1 MPPPQWDIP
10 PGDMI
15 DGIDMAYTPAARP
28 GIVGLLW
35 RWRYEF
41 GSGLAIAGSAI
52 GLELI
57 AGTSGLIAG
66 TIIAVF
72 SAVAAMSWPPSR
84 NRIAARVRCVVV
96 QHRVRVGCAAAW
108 VQTRSGKLPVIMW
121 TVPRPFGE
129 SVMLWCRPGITAGDL
144 VRAREVLRVAC
155 WAVDVQVI
163 PDARRPH
170 RVRLDIIRVN
180 CVDHPPTEDWSDGT
194 VDDADAE
201 PHLPHPTPLPV

>member
-1 MPPPQWDIP
+1 MPPQWDMP
-10 PGDMI
+10 PGDML
-15 DGIDMAYTPAARP
+15 DGIDMANTSPARP
-28 GIVGLLW
+28 GILGLLW

-41 GSGLAIAGSAI
+41 GSCVAIAGSAI

-66 TIIAVF
+66 VAIAVV
-72 SAVAAMSWPPSR
+72 SAVAAMLWPPSR
-84 NRIAARVRCVVV
+84 KRIAARVRCVVV
-96 QHRVRVGCAAAW
+96 QHRVRVGCHAAW
-108 VQTRSGKLPVIMW
+108 VQTRSGKPPAILW

-129 SVMLWCRPGITAGDL
+129 SVMLWCRPGITADDL

-155 WAVDVQVI
+155 WAVDVRVI
-163 PDARRPH
+163 PDAHRPH

-180 CVDHPPTEDWSDGT
+180 CTDHPATEDWSDST
-194 VDDADAE
+194 VDDADSE